1 MIQTVSYTD
10 FLDAFRVYGRENSF
24 SEDGFFAL
32 YQYLEDLDPDY
43 QLDVIEIDSSY
54 YETTDEDTLE
64 CDDDEIVATFDGG
77 AIAWNT

>member
-1 MIQTVSYTD
+1 M
-10 FLDAFRVYGRENSF
+10 GRGDSF

-54 YETTDEDTLE
+54 YEIADGDTLE
-64 CDDDEIVATFDGG
+64 SDDDDIVATFDGG
-77 AIAWNT
+77 VIVWNI